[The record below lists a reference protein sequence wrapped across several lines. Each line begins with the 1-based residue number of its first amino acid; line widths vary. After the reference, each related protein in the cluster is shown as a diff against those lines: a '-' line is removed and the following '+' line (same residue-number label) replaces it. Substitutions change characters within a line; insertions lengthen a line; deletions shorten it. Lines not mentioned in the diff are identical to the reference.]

1 VTSKTRQ
8 PVCATVAGMGM
19 SGACTARGDFYQTGT
34 MPAAAITP
42 ATIDRS
48 PLVSWLAVVS
58 VTFGIF
64 TIVTTE
70 IMPIGLLT
78 SIGASFDISD
88 GAAGLMMTMPGFLAA
103 VAAPTVT
110 VMTGRLDRRVML
122 STLMLVFALANFLAA
137 VASAYWIMMV
147 SRVLVGFVIG
157 AFWSIGAGLAARLV
171 RAERSGRATAV
182 IFSAVPLGSVFGVPA
197 GTLIGNVAHWR
208 MAFVV
213 LGILSLIV
221 FVGLVAFLPP
231 LPAVQVTRFD
241 VLRGMLQSGA
251 VRAGLLITFLIVLA
265 HFGTYTY
272 VTPFLENVS
281 QIDPAWI
288 AVFLLAYGAAGVV
301 GNFVAGTTVSRHLQA
316 TFGTSACML
325 AAATLLLP
333 VFGRSGIGAL
343 LLLIV
348 WGLAYG
354 AVPVCSQTW
363 FSMSAPHAP
372 EAATVLFT
380 ASFQATISI
389 GALAGGFV
397 VDAASTSAVMLLGGS
412 VAILMAVATWTA
424 TTR

>member
-1 VTSKTRQ
+1 
-8 PVCATVAGMGM
+8 
-19 SGACTARGDFYQTGT
+19 

-48 PLVSWLAVVS
+48 PLVSWLAVVA

-325 AAATLLLP
+325 AAALCCCPCSDAQAMARYCCSSSGTRLRRGAR
-333 VFGRSGIGAL
+333 VFADLVLHVGSARPGGSYGPLHRVVSGDHLDRGAGGWVRRRRRVYLGRHAARRLGG
-343 LLLIV
+343 
-348 WGLAYG
+348 G
-354 AVPVCSQTW
+354 AVC
-363 FSMSAPHAP
+363 
-372 EAATVLFT
+372 
-380 ASFQATISI
+380 
-389 GALAGGFV
+389 G
-397 VDAASTSAVMLLGGS
+397 
-412 VAILMAVATWTA
+412 
-424 TTR
+424 